1 MSLKQRIHVNM
12 SVYGLMLSMGSFFHA
27 LFHAESKDVIMMS
40 GSSLCSSPSGF
51 IRDQGY
57 LILQCS
63 FTLHPDIFPLGV
75 PPTVGLHVQV
85 RLHPRTF
92 PWWGQGWG
100 RQADHRWTQ
109 NHLVPRVSPAPASHP
124 PTQNNN
130 TLPTSNPGVAPQYEY
145 IWVHWI
151 DEWQCTSRDTTSPVN
166 THYGPCWC
174 WDRPK

>member
-1 MSLKQRIHVNM
+1 MSLKQRIHINM
-12 SVYGLMLSMGSFFHA
+12 S
-27 LFHAESKDVIMMS
+27 LFMVWCYLWVHFSESKDVIMS

-51 IRDQGY
+51 IRDQAY

-124 PTQNNN
+124 PPKQQH
-130 TLPTSNPGVAPQYEY
+130 PTYLKPRCSSTIWMMGPLDWRVA
-145 IWVHWI
+145 VH
-151 DEWQCTSRDTTSPVN
+151 Q
-166 THYGPCWC
+166 
-174 WDRPK
+174 